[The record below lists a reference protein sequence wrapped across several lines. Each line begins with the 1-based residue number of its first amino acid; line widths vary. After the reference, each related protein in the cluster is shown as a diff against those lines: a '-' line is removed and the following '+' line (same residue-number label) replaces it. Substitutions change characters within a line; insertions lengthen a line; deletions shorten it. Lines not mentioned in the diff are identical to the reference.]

1 MVVNTSGKRK
11 EAIAKATVKEGDGK
25 IRVNSK
31 PLKIIEP
38 EEARLKMKEPLEL
51 AKETTEKVNI
61 DIDVEGGGYMGQADA
76 VRTAI
81 ARGLVEWTGDAELRD
96 RFEEFDRTLLLNDP
110 RRKEEKKA
118 GGRGA
123 RARRQKSY
131 R

>member
-11 EAIAKATVKEGDGK
+11 ESIARAAVKEGEGN
-25 IRVNSK
+25 ISVNSK
-31 PLKIIEP
+31 PIDVIDP
-38 EEARLKMKEPLEL
+38 EEVRMKIKEPLKL
-51 AKETTEKVNI
+51 ADEVTEEI
-61 DIDVEGGGYMGQADA
+61 DIEVDVDGGGVMGQADA

-81 ARGLVEWTGDAELRD
+81 ARGLVEWTKDAELREK
-96 RFEEFDRTLLLNDP
+96 FEEFDRSLLLNDP

-118 GGRGA
+118 GGKGA